1 MDERILVEVY
11 VPAVQKRL
19 EIFLPMNQTISD
31 LKQVLMMFLEETWA
45 LENNT
50 LFSLHWY
57 AVEKG
62 YYLNQSLSLKD
73 HGIQSGETI
82 LLI

>member
-11 VPAVQKRL
+11 VPAVQKSL
-19 EIFLPMNQTISD
+19 EIFIPSYQTISD
-31 LKQVLMMFLEETWA
+31 IKQVLMVFLEETWD

-50 LFSLHWY
+50 LSSLQWY
-57 AVEKG
+57 AMEKG
-62 YYLNQSLSLKD
+62 YYLNQSLSFND